1 MAALYLIQF
10 LVRLLSH
17 SCVASYASSRSA
29 SSYFYK
35 LISLFLTTF
44 IVWLSD
50 DVVVLRLM
58 QLS

>member
-10 LVRLLSH
+10 LRLLSH

-29 SSYFYK
+29 SPYFYK

-44 IVWLSD
+44 IAWISD
-50 DVVVLRLM
+50 DGLVLRLM